1 MEYEDIGQSREWED
15 IEYINKGWSDD
26 KKYKIKTRENEE
38 LLLKISDIGQFAK
51 KKKEFEIIKDLEE
64 KKILMPKAVDIGVCN
79 NDQSIY
85 SLYTWIKGEDAAEE
99 ISKFSEE
106 EQYKLGVNAGRYL
119 KEIHSVNAPKSIED
133 WESRFNRKIDKKIEN
148 YKKCGVV
155 LKDEKKILEY
165 INKNRVLLKNRA
177 QCLQHGDYH
186 IGNMIITPERKLGII
201 DFNRYDY
208 GDPWEEF
215 NRIVWSAEVSPE
227 FASGYINGYFDDDV
241 PELFFKLLLLYIC
254 SNEISSVYW
263 AQSFGEKEMNVMIK
277 QVDNVMEWYDQCD
290 SYIPKWYHK

>member
-1 MEYEDIGQSREWED
+1 MRLPSFIFFSYFLIFYVQITQNILHVVEYEDIGQSREWED

-133 WESRFNRKIDKKIEN
+133 WESRFNRKI
-148 YKKCGVV
+148 
-155 LKDEKKILEY
+155 LW
-165 INKNRVLLKNRA
+165 LLMTATMQIRF
-177 QCLQHGDYH
+177 L
-186 IGNMIITPERKLGII
+186 
-201 DFNRYDY
+201 
-208 GDPWEEF
+208 
-215 NRIVWSAEVSPE
+215 
-227 FASGYINGYFDDDV
+227 
-241 PELFFKLLLLYIC
+241 
-254 SNEISSVYW
+254 
-263 AQSFGEKEMNVMIK
+263 
-277 QVDNVMEWYDQCD
+277 
-290 SYIPKWYHK
+290 

>member
-148 YKKCGVV
+148 YKKCGIV

-165 INKNRVLLKNRA
+165 INKNRGIV
-177 QCLQHGDYH
+177 
-186 IGNMIITPERKLGII
+186 IIVYTEFLGIAELHTVVI
-201 DFNRYDY
+201 SQARELCRGLVLCCSLY
-208 GDPWEEF
+208 GEGTGTEQ
-215 NRIVWSAEVSPE
+215 S
-227 FASGYINGYFDDDV
+227 NGC
-241 PELFFKLLLLYIC
+241 E
-254 SNEISSVYW
+254 
-263 AQSFGEKEMNVMIK
+263 
-277 QVDNVMEWYDQCD
+277 
-290 SYIPKWYHK
+290 

>member
-133 WESRFNRKIDKKIEN
+133 WESRFNRKQEEKTKTTSRRKTKVKGSETTAPVKPEEKTQPKKEIKYEEAVAQLEEIVDKMENDELDIDQLSDQ
-148 YKKCGVV
+148 
-155 LKDEKKILEY
+155 LKRAKELVKLCKDKLTKTDEEIK
-165 INKNRVLLKNRA
+165 
-177 QCLQHGDYH
+177 
-186 IGNMIITPERKLGII
+186 
-201 DFNRYDY
+201 
-208 GDPWEEF
+208 
-215 NRIVWSAEVSPE
+215 
-227 FASGYINGYFDDDV
+227 
-241 PELFFKLLLLYIC
+241 KLL
-254 SNEISSVYW
+254 SE
-263 AQSFGEKEMNVMIK
+263 
-277 QVDNVMEWYDQCD
+277 DN
-290 SYIPKWYHK
+290 

>member
-1 MEYEDIGQSREWED
+1 
-15 IEYINKGWSDD
+15 
-26 KKYKIKTRENEE
+26 
-38 LLLKISDIGQFAK
+38 
-51 KKKEFEIIKDLEE
+51 
-64 KKILMPKAVDIGVCN
+64 MPKAVDIGVCN

-165 INKNRVLLKNRA
+165 INKNRVLLKNRP

-227 FASGYINGYFDDDV
+227 FVSGYINGYFDDDV